1 MRHNRTEPLA
11 LTCLGLLLCLA
22 PATLAAQDEMRRPT
36 VTVVSFEGPGSL
48 ERLDAMA
55 DELAMRLV
63 ETGRFRVLEREWLAV
78 PAGPARPSVAV
89 LRDVAAGAGVEYL
102 VLGSVR
108 PLLGGPISG
117 PVTIGGPLLGAAR
130 LRSRMLIRP
139 ARTSRPPSVSVNVRV
154 VDVSSGDVVRTSVAG
169 GEASA
174 STLRPA
180 LLVAGSLFRG
190 PLGAITAVREL
201 HPRASRLDGATQH
214 ALADIAHTLNVPVP
228 PVR

>member
-1 MRHNRTEPLA
+1 MRHRRTEPLT

-22 PATLAAQDEMRRPT
+22 PGTLAAQDEVRRPT
-36 VTVVSFEGPGSL
+36 VTVVSFEGPGAQ

-63 ETGRFRVLEREWLAV
+63 ETGRFRVLEREWLPV
-78 PAGPARPSVAV
+78 PTGSARPSVAV
-89 LRDVAAGAGVEYL
+89 LRDAAAAAGVEYL

-108 PLLGGPISG
+108 PCLGGPISG
-117 PVTIGGPLLGAAR
+117 PITIGGPLLGGVR
-130 LRSRMLIRP
+130 LGSRTLIRP
-139 ARTSRPPSVSVNVRV
+139 ASTSRPPSVSVNVRV

-174 STLRPA
+174 SPLRPA
-180 LLVAGSLFRG
+180 LLVAGSLLRG
-190 PLGAITAVREL
+190 PVGAITAVSEL
-201 HPRASRLDGATQH
+201 RPRGSRLDGATQH
-214 ALADIAHTLNVPVP
+214 ALADIAHTLNMPTL